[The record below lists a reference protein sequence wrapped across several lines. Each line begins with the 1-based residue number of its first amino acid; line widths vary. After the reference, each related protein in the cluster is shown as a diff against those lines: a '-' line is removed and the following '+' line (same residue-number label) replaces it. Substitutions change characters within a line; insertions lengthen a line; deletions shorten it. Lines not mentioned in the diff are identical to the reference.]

1 MARKPAKGG
10 REDMGVSAPL
20 EMDLD
25 GAISWLKKGGHKRVV
40 LQLPEGLKRKA
51 LEVIS
56 SLEKGTGAEVTLS
69 GDPCFGAC
77 DIPGERFRSMGF
89 DSVVHVGHG
98 DIGMTPVLPTLFV
111 PVTSKAIDTNALSQ
125 AARILKE
132 KGLRKVAVLTTVQ
145 HLDMLAKVNEVLIL
159 HGLAIETQKD
169 RGMQVVLGCD
179 LEAATSVSD
188 HVDAYV
194 VFASGVFHAQG
205 VAAATNR
212 PVIAVDPFTGEITRM
227 LDGGDRFLRKR
238 HAMIAAAKDAK
249 VFGILTSS
257 KPGQSRLGLAE
268 SLKVMVNKKGN
279 DGMSAYVAVMDQ
291 VTPDIVLAL
300 PGDAFVNAACP
311 RIALDDS
318 GNYSRPVLT
327 PQELEI
333 LLGAREWDGY
343 SLDTILHPRRL

>member
-1 MARKPAKGG
+1 MVRKPANGG
-10 REDMGVSAPL
+10 HEGSGDPGPL
-20 EMDLD
+20 EIDLD
-25 GAISWLKKGGHKRVV
+25 AAISWIKKGGHKRVV

-51 LEVIS
+51 LGVIS
-56 SLEKGTGAEVTLS
+56 TLENGTGAEVMLS

-89 DSVVHVGHG
+89 DSVVHMGHG
-98 DIGMTPVLPTLFV
+98 DIGLVPVLPTLFV
-111 PVTSKAIDTNALSQ
+111 PVSSKAIDTDALTH

-145 HLDMLAKVNEVLIL
+145 HIDMLAKVNEVLIL
-159 HGLAIETQKD
+159 HGLAIEPQRVRD
-169 RGMQVVLGCD
+169 MQVVLGCD
-179 LEAATSVSD
+179 LEAATTVKE
-188 HVDAYV
+188 HVDAFV

-205 VAAATNR
+205 VAAATSR
-212 PVIAVDPFTGEITRM
+212 PVLAVDPFTGEITKM

-238 HAMIAAAKDAK
+238 HALITAAKDAK

-257 KPGQSRLGLAE
+257 KPGQSRMGLAE
-268 SLKVMVNKKGN
+268 HLKAIVNKKGK
-279 DGMSAYVAVMDQ
+279 DGLSAYIAVMEHLS
-291 VTPDIVLAL
+291 PDAVLAL

-318 GNYSRPVLT
+318 ENYGRPVLT

-333 LLGAREWDGY
+333 LIGAREWDGY
-343 SLDTILHPRRL
+343 SIDMILHTRRL